1 MLRELAAKMG
11 KQVEL
16 VTQGEA
22 TELDKGMI
30 EKITDPLT
38 HLVRNSIDH
47 GIETPAERRAAG
59 KPDTGRLTLAASHQ
73 GGSIV
78 IELRDDGRG
87 LSRQRLLAK
96 ARERGLHAPD
106 SLSNDEVWALIFAP
120 GFSTAEVV
128 SDVSGRGV
136 GMDVV
141 KKNIGALGGVVE
153 IDNREGQGMA
163 VRVRLPLTLAIM
175 EGMTVRVGD
184 ERYVLP
190 LAAVVE
196 SFRFAPDQLKTIGTR
211 AQLVRLRDDYL
222 PVLELQ
228 RVVELPPQD
237 GLRDDAVMV
246 VLEAEGQRFAVRVH
260 ELLGQQQVVVKSLE
274 PNVGTVDNVA
284 GATLMGDG
292 RVALIL
298 DVGALA
304 RRARQ

>member
-1 MLRELAAKMG
+1 MKVWPGSPYPLGATWDGIGVNFALFSEHATGVDLCLFDSPYAGRESHRIPLRERTDQVWHSYLPEAKPGQLYGYRVHGPHDLRAGHRFNPAKLLFDPYG
-11 KQVEL
+11 KAV
-16 VTQGEA
+16 GRN
-22 TELDKGMI
+22 
-30 EKITDPLT
+30 
-38 HLVRNSIDH
+38 VRWHDSMFGFTI
-47 GIETPAERRAAG
+47 GS
-59 KPDTGRLTLAASHQ
+59 PDS
-73 GGSIV
+73 
-78 IELRDDGRG
+78 RDDR
-87 LSRQRLLAK
+87 
-96 ARERGLHAPD
+96 
-106 SLSNDEVWALIFAP
+106 
-120 GFSTAEVV
+120 
-128 SDVSGRGV
+128 
-136 GMDVV
+136 
-141 KKNIGALGGVVE
+141 
-153 IDNREGQGMA
+153 DNA
-163 VRVRLPLTLAIM
+163 A
-175 EGMTVRVGD
+175 
-184 ERYVLP
+184 YAP

-298 DVGALA
+298 DVVALA

>member
-1 MLRELAAKMG
+1 
-11 KQVEL
+11 
-16 VTQGEA
+16 
-22 TELDKGMI
+22 MI
-30 EKITDPLT
+30 EKITDPLM

-59 KPDTGRLTLAASHQ
+59 KAEAGRLTLTASHQ

-87 LSRQRLLAK
+87 LSRRRLLAT

-106 SLSNDEVWALIFAP
+106 SLSDAEVWALIFAP
-120 GFSTAEVV
+120 GFSTADVV

-141 KKNIGALGGVVE
+141 KKNIGALGGAVE
-153 IDNREGQGMA
+153 IDNTEGRGMA

-196 SFRFAPDQLKTIGTR
+196 SFRFTPDQLRTIGTR

-228 RVVELPPQD
+228 RVVGLPQPG
-237 GLRDDAVMV
+237 GLPDDAVMV
-246 VLEAEGQRFAVRVH
+246 VLEAEGQRIAVRVH

-298 DVGALA
+298 DVLALV
-304 RRARQ
+304 RRARH